1 MPKITAEEILD
12 QVRIIVSTAY
22 RGKRQTPAWVTAYN
36 VLNRINSASYTRLVA
51 DHGESGKGAGS
62 HHSSAQVVKQALL
75 MLAKNEEVI
84 VDYID
89 ASNENWYDVHGTK
102 IQPGNVT
109 VGIYK
114 FVG

>member
-1 MPKITAEEILD
+1 
-12 QVRIIVSTAY
+12 VSSAY
-22 RGKRQTPAWVTAYN
+22 RGKRSTPAWVTAYN
-36 VLNRINSASYTRLVA
+36 VLNRLDGKVYTRLVA
-51 DHGESGKGAGS
+51 DHGEPGKGAGS
-62 HHSSAQVVKQALL
+62 HHSAAQVVKQALQ
-75 MLAKNEEVI
+75 MLVKSEEVI

-89 ASNENWYDVHGTK
+89 ASDENWYDVHGVK